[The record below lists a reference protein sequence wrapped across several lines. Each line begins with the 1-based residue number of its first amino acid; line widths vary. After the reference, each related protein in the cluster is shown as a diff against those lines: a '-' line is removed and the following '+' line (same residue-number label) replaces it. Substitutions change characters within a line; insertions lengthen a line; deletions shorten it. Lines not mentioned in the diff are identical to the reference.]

1 MTIKYQIRCTES
13 DIYVL
18 EKDDGFYLTI
28 GSRVNPLSFGNKLA
42 DYNSLEKA
50 IEAADKFCEVYALT
64 KEFGYHLQSTEF
76 HKEGMKS
83 FSVPKLLDS
92 DLTQEAMRELL
103 ESEASLHGTI

>member
-76 HKEGMKS
+76 HKDGMPS
-83 FSVPKLLDS
+83 ISVPKLLQLNLS
-92 DLTQEAMRELL
+92 CEAMKNMLDNAAL
-103 ESEASLHGTI
+103 LHGKA